1 MLIRCCHFFSGGKF
15 SFDPEKHLPLHPML
29 DLASSEHHVQ
39 HFHDGAFV
47 VLLLDEVLDDG
58 VLGDLRADHEAPLQL
73 LLDEIQLLLI
83 FLSRE
88 T

>member
-1 MLIRCCHFFSGGKF
+1 
-15 SFDPEKHLPLHPML
+15 ML
-29 DLASSEHHVQ
+29 DLAPTKHHVQ
-39 HFHDGAFV
+39 YFHDGAFV

-83 FLSRE
+83 FLTRA